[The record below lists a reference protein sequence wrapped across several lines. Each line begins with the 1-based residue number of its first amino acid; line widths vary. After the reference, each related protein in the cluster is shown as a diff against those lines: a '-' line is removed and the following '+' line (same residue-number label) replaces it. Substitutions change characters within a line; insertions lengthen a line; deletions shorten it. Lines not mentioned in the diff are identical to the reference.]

1 MRRQDRGT
9 HKKKQLTKLTV
20 IQGEDMK
27 RNPEMDKS
35 AVWAGTGCMAVSPI
49 SGLRF
54 ISSPCRCFTVR
65 TKLLLMRNPPHRTGW
80 PLWSRR
86 TAQGRGLSITSPP
99 IISLILPS
107 GSVASPH
114 CLPQLPR
121 VWRALV
127 QLVKMRLT
135 HEITLKIIFGHK

>member
-49 SGLRF
+49 SLLRLH
-54 ISSPCRCFTVR
+54 SE
-65 TKLLLMRNPPHRTGW
+65 L
-80 PLWSRR
+80 
-86 TAQGRGLSITSPP
+86 Q
-99 IISLILPS
+99 
-107 GSVASPH
+107 
-114 CLPQLPR
+114 
-121 VWRALV
+121 
-127 QLVKMRLT
+127 
-135 HEITLKIIFGHK
+135 